1 MFKWVPRHNLTLLIF
16 QFPDPVS
23 NVEGIMVDMVNFCCA
38 IKKELFKFARR
49 ERRSVLNL
57 EIPTATILWKTGT
70 PPTNINLS
78 PRHVTEPGG
87 RKILGTMYSPAPSVK
102 FHPKPSRS
110 SHPFAVV
117 WNHQLDICLEKRDYL
132 ISRVRYGFG
141 YSRVV
146 KEVKASALLW
156 GVTIFLQ
163 GKRVWLIEF

>member
-1 MFKWVPRHNLTLLIF
+1 MLKVLW
-16 QFPDPVS
+16 
-23 NVEGIMVDMVNFCCA
+23 VDMVNFCCA
-38 IKKELFKFARR
+38 IKKELFKFARW
-49 ERRSVLNL
+49 ERGSVLYL
-57 EIPTATILWKTGT
+57 EIPTATIFWKTGT

-78 PRHVTEPGG
+78 PRHVTEPNRGDE
-87 RKILGTMYSPAPSVK
+87 RRWERCILPRHPAPFCK
-102 FHPKPSRS
+102 FHPRLSRS
-110 SHPFAVV
+110 YPFAVV